1 MVGFV
6 IVSHSAKLAEG
17 VADLARMM
25 AKSAP
30 IAAAGGLEDGSF
42 GTSFEKIS
50 NAIDQ
55 VYSEDGVI
63 LLMDMGSAVMTA
75 EMVIESM
82 EGRKL
87 AMADCPIAEGA
98 VTGTVGAEA
107 GMSLEDILEDLEQ
120 VGTQKKAVSKTK
132 SRADHSGPP
141 CSFFPQRLSFPHF
154 DDHIHRSLNGC
165 LISVRLRRSPFFRR
179 HRLADLLDRQPR
191 PGHGIYIVGKRM
203 VIAPAQMIFDR
214 FVIFDP
220 RLDIGSHRSIQVSH
234 RPRFVLRKD
243 IAMLDRVHGGIYR
256 MYDRKNALAVFLETF
271 RYTVE
276 QLSQVFYIMAGGR

>member
-30 IAAAGGLEDGSF
+30 IAPAGGLEDGSF

-50 NAIDQ
+50 SAIDQ

-98 VTGTVGAEA
+98 VTGTVNAEA
-107 GMSLEDILEDLEQ
+107 GMSLEEILEELAQ
-120 VGTQKKAVSKTK
+120 VGTQKKL
-132 SRADHSGPP
+132 
-141 CSFFPQRLSFPHF
+141 Q
-154 DDHIHRSLNGC
+154 
-165 LISVRLRRSPFFRR
+165 
-179 HRLADLLDRQPR
+179 
-191 PGHGIYIVGKRM
+191 
-203 VIAPAQMIFDR
+203 
-214 FVIFDP
+214 
-220 RLDIGSHRSIQVSH
+220 
-234 RPRFVLRKD
+234 
-243 IAMLDRVHGGIYR
+243 
-256 MYDRKNALAVFLETF
+256 
-271 RYTVE
+271 
-276 QLSQVFYIMAGGR
+276 